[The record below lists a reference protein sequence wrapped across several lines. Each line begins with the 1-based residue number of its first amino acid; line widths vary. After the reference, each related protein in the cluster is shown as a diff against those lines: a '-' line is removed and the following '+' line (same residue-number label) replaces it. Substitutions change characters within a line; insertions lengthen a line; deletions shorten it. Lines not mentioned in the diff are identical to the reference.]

1 MQKKR
6 FYTTF
11 DTEHLK
17 SPDLKSSKDS
27 QTFFISLI
35 STVLLV
41 DELEIFV
48 VDIMFEEAIVED
60 IF

>member
-17 SPDLKSSKDS
+17 SPDLNSSKDS

-48 VDIMFEEAIVED
+48 VDTMFEEAIVED

>member
-1 MQKKR
+1 MQKRR
-6 FYTTF
+6 FYTSF
-11 DTEHLK
+11 DSEYLK